1 MHSVTPRDG
10 EPGGGPPTQFRQ
22 IYFEAKSLYQM
33 TAPREDRWITEEPL
47 NRRTSRKI
55 YRQLKSRV
63 DTVRDAV
70 VNSGPPVSSQ
80 ETARPKALFPSLIG
94 YFRHSLK
101 FKLPNSTRL
110 KIASLNVEGLYDSLK
125 YELLKQY
132 MANKKIDVLALQETH
147 GKCIDSFISGEYS
160 FFFR

>member
-1 MHSVTPRDG
+1 VHSVTPRDG

-22 IYFEAKSLYQM
+22 IYFEAKSFYQM
-33 TAPREDRWITEEPL
+33 IAPREDRWITEEPL
-47 NRRTSRKI
+47 NRSASRKI

-63 DTVRDAV
+63 DTVGDAV

-80 ETARPKALFPSLIG
+80 VTARPTALHSLLG
-94 YFRHSLK
+94 YFKHSLK

-132 MANKKIDVLALQETH
+132 LANKKN
-147 GKCIDSFISGEYS
+147 
-160 FFFR
+160 